1 MRRFLYFL
9 FAIFSFLILFTSKSF
24 AASNFDTDYKVTY
37 TVSANAITR
46 VDFSVTLTN
55 RTAQYYASSYSIQ
68 IGFKSI
74 SNVNAYDPDGSI
86 APNLKSD
93 ANGQNIELTFNKKV
107 VGLGNKLSFNLS
119 FDTPEI
125 AQKIGKIWEIDIPG
139 LAKQSDFQNFN
150 VHVNVPSSLGSP
162 TYIKPAIPI
171 ANGNLDFT
179 KDQLGSSG
187 ISIAFGE
194 EQIYKFNLTYHLSN
208 PNLFPIQTEIAL
220 PPSTNYQDVLIDDI
234 SVKPINVTEDK
245 DGNWLA
251 RYSLSPSKKLDVVV
265 KGQVRISL
273 FPKKE
278 FLPADKI
285 NDYLKSQPYWQ
296 VSDVAIKKLADS
308 LKTPEA
314 IYEYVT
320 RTLSYDFSRV
330 TASKDR
336 VGAAGL
342 LNDPSSAVCLEFT
355 DLFVALARAAG
366 IPARE
371 VDGFAYTKNPQ
382 ERPLSL
388 VKDILHAWP
397 EYYDFAKGAW
407 IMVDPTWGN
416 TTKGVDYFNTLDFDH
431 FAFVIKGENS
441 NYPVAAGGYKFK
453 GEEKVQD
460 VDVSLGDEFG
470 DIIPTLGLSK
480 NFSEV
485 YMSGVPIEGEVTIA
499 NIGASII
506 DQQDLTIQTKFLE
519 PQYQKV
525 TLSRIPPFGFLIVP
539 VSFNKTPFLTNTT
552 DAATI
557 TIGGKSI
564 SQEIKISPF
573 IINKWSIGGGIL
585 IVIIIAITLIITIR
599 SRHIPFPEQER

>member
-1 MRRFLYFL
+1 MKKL
-9 FAIFSFLILFTSKSF
+9 FAIFFILISFLILFPTHSL

-37 TVSANAITR
+37 TVSPNAITH

-55 RTAQYYASSYSIQ
+55 KTAQYYASSYSIQ
-68 IGFKSI
+68 IGFKKI

-86 APNLKSD
+86 VPNLKSD

-107 VGLGNKLSFNLS
+107 VGLGNKLNFNLS

-125 AQKIGKIWEIDIPG
+125 AQEIGKIWEIDIPG

-150 VHVNVPSSLGSP
+150 VHVNVPTSLGSP

-171 ANGNLDFT
+171 TNGNLDFT

-220 PPSTNYQDVLIDDI
+220 PPSTNYQDVLIDNI
-234 SVKPINVTEDK
+234 SVKPVNVTEDK

-251 RYSLSPSKKLDVVV
+251 KYYLSPSKKLDVVV
-265 KGQVRISL
+265 EGRVRISL

-278 FLPADKI
+278 ILPADRI

-296 VSDVAIKKLADS
+296 VSDNEIKKLAET

-320 RTLSYDFSRV
+320 KTLNYDFSRV
-330 TASKDR
+330 TGSKDR

-342 LNDPSSAVCLEFT
+342 LKDPSSAVCLEFT

-371 VDGFAYTKNPQ
+371 VDGFAYTKNPK

-397 EYYDFAKGAW
+397 EYYDFSKGVW

-431 FAFVIKGENS
+431 FAFVIKGQNS
-441 NYPVAAGGYKFK
+441 SYPVPAGGYKFK

-460 VDVSLGDEFG
+460 VDVSLGDDFG
-470 DIIPTLGLSK
+470 EIIPTLGLSK
-480 NFSEV
+480 NFSEI
-485 YMSGVPIEGEVTIA
+485 YMSGVLINGEITIA

-506 DQQDLTIQTKFLE
+506 GEQDLVIQTKFLE
-519 PQYQKV
+519 PQYQKI
-525 TLSRIPPFGFLIVP
+525 TLARIPPFGFIKVP
-539 VSFNKTPFLTNTT
+539 VSFDKTPFLTNTT

-585 IVIIIAITLIITIR
+585 IVIIIAITLIIAIR
-599 SRHIPFPEQER
+599 SRHILFFRQKR

>member
-1 MRRFLYFL
+1 MKRFLYFL
-9 FAIFSFLILFTSKSF
+9 LAIFSFLILFTPKTL

-37 TVSANAITR
+37 TVSTNAITR

-55 RTAQYYASSYSIQ
+55 KTAQYYASSYSIQ
-68 IGFKSI
+68 IGFKNI

-86 APNLKSD
+86 VPNLKSG
-93 ANGQNIELTFNKKV
+93 ATGQNIEVTFNKKV
-107 VGLGNKLSFNLS
+107 VGLGSKLNFNLS

-171 ANGNLDFT
+171 TNGNLDFT

-187 ISIAFGE
+187 ISIAFGD

-220 PPSTNYQDVLIDDI
+220 PPSTNYQDVLIDSI

-251 RYSLSPSKKLDVVV
+251 KYYLPPSKKLEIVVA
-265 KGQVRISL
+265 GRARILLS
-273 FPKKE
+273 PKKE
-278 FLPADKI
+278 FLPQDKI

-296 VSDVAIKKLADS
+296 VSNEAIKKLANT

-320 RTLSYDFSRV
+320 KTLNYDFSRV
-330 TASKDR
+330 TASKER

-342 LNDPSSAVCLEFT
+342 LQDPSSAVCLEFT

-371 VDGFAYTKNPQ
+371 VDGFAYTKNPA

-397 EYYDFAKGAW
+397 EYYDFVKGTW

-441 NYPVAAGGYKFK
+441 NYPVPAGGYKFK

-460 VDVSLGDEFG
+460 VDVSLGDDFG
-470 DIIPTLGLSK
+470 DIAPILGLSK
-480 NFSEV
+480 NFSEI
-485 YMSGVPIEGEVTIA
+485 YMSGVAIKGEIIVA
-499 NIGASII
+499 NIGGSLI
-506 DQQDLTIQTKFLE
+506 DQQDLIIQTKFLE
-519 PQYQKV
+519 PQYQKI
-525 TLSRIPPFGFLIVP
+525 TLSRIPPFGFLTVP
-539 VSFNKTPFLTNTT
+539 VSFNKTPFLTNRA
-552 DAATI
+552 DVATI

-564 SQEIKISPF
+564 SQKIKISPF

-585 IVIIIAITLIITIR
+585 IVIIATIALIIIIR
-599 SRHIPFPEQER
+599 SRRISFPEQKR

>member
-1 MRRFLYFL
+1 MRRFGYFL
-9 FAIFSFLILFTSKSF
+9 LIIFSFLFLFTSKSF

-55 RTAQYYASSYSIQ
+55 KTAQYYASSYSIQ

-107 VGLGNKLSFNLS
+107 VGLGNKLNFNLS

-150 VHVNVPSSLGSP
+150 VRVNVPSSLGSP
-162 TYIKPAIPI
+162 TYIKPPIPI
-171 ANGNLDFT
+171 TNGNLNFN

-187 ISIAFGE
+187 ISIAFGN
-194 EQIYKFNLTYHLSN
+194 EQIYKFDLTYHLSN

-220 PPSTNYQDVLIDDI
+220 PPSTNYQDVLIDSM
-234 SVKPINVTEDK
+234 SVKPVNVAEDK

-265 KGQVRISL
+265 KGKVRISL
-273 FPKKE
+273 SPKKE
-278 FLPADKI
+278 FLPTDKI

-296 VSDVAIKKLADS
+296 VSDASIKKLADT

-330 TASKDR
+330 TESKDR

-342 LNDPSSAVCLEFT
+342 LKDPSSAVCLEFT

-371 VDGFAYTKNPQ
+371 IDGFAYTKNPQ

-397 EYYDFAKGAW
+397 EYYDFSKGTW
-407 IMVDPTWGN
+407 IMVDPTWGS

-485 YMSGVPIEGEVTIA
+485 YMSGVAIRGEVMVA
-499 NIGASII
+499 NIGNSMVDA
-506 DQQDLTIQTKFLE
+506 QDLTIQTKFLE
-519 PQYQKV
+519 PSYQKI
-525 TLSRIPPFGFLIVP
+525 TLARIPPFGFLTVP
-539 VSFNKTPFLTNTT
+539 VSFNKTRFLTNKT
-552 DAATI
+552 DVVTI

-585 IVIIIAITLIITIR
+585 IVIIIAITLIIIIR

>member
-1 MRRFLYFL
+1 MKHFLYFL
-9 FAIFSFLILFTSKSF
+9 LVIFSFLILFPGRSL

-37 TVSANAITR
+37 TVSANAITH

-55 RTAQYYASSYSIQ
+55 KTAQYYASSYSIQ
-68 IGFKSI
+68 IGFKNI

-86 APNLKSD
+86 VPNLKSD
-93 ANGQNIELTFNKKV
+93 VNGQNIELTFNKKV
-107 VGLGNKLSFNLS
+107 VGLGNKLNFNLS

-162 TYIKPAIPI
+162 TYIKPSIPI
-171 ANGNLDFT
+171 TNGNLDFT

-194 EQIYKFNLTYHLSN
+194 EQIYKFNLTYHLGN

-234 SVKPINVTEDK
+234 SEKPINVKEDK

-265 KGQVRISL
+265 RGKVRISL

-278 FLPADKI
+278 FLPTDKI
-285 NDYLKSQPYWQ
+285 NEYLKSQPYWQ
-296 VSDVAIKKLADS
+296 VSDSSIKKLADT
-308 LKTPEA
+308 LKTPDA

-320 RTLSYDFSRV
+320 KTLNYDFSRV

-336 VGAAGL
+336 VGATGL
-342 LNDPSSAVCLEFT
+342 LKDPSSAVCLEFT
-355 DLFVALARAAG
+355 DLFIALARAAG

-371 VDGFAYTKNPQ
+371 IDGFAYTKNPK

-397 EYYDFAKGAW
+397 EYYDFSKGTW

-431 FAFVIKGENS
+431 FAFVIKGES
-441 NYPVAAGGYKFK
+441 SSYPVPAGGYKFK
-453 GEEKVQD
+453 GKEKVQD
-460 VDVSLGDEFG
+460 VDVSLSDDFG
-470 DIIPTLGLSK
+470 NIAPTLGLSK
-480 NFSEV
+480 NFSQI
-485 YMSGVPIEGEVTIA
+485 YMSGVPIKGEVTIA
-499 NIGASII
+499 NIAGSVVGE
-506 DQQDLTIQTKFLE
+506 QDLTIQTKFLE
-519 PQYQKV
+519 PSYRKI
-525 TLSRIPPFGFLIVP
+525 TLARIPPFGSLTVP
-539 VSFNKTPFLTNTT
+539 VGFNKTPFLTNKT
-552 DAATI
+552 DIATI

-585 IVIIIAITLIITIR
+585 IVIIITITLIITIKFW
-599 SRHIPFPEQER
+599 HIPFFGQKR

>member
-9 FAIFSFLILFTSKSF
+9 FAIFSFLILFTSKSL

-37 TVSANAITR
+37 TVSANANTH

-55 RTAQYYASSYSIQ
+55 KTAQYYASSYSIQ

-251 RYSLSPSKKLDVVV
+251 RYSLFPSKKLDVVV
-265 KGQVRISL
+265 KGKVRISL
-273 FPKKE
+273 SPKKE
-278 FLPADKI
+278 FLPTDKI

-485 YMSGVPIEGEVTIA
+485 YMSGVAIGGEVMVA
-499 NIGASII
+499 NIGNSIV
-506 DQQDLTIQTKFLE
+506 DAQDLTIQTKFLE
-519 PQYQKV
+519 PQYQKI
-525 TLSRIPPFGFLIVP
+525 TLARIPPFGFLTVP
-539 VSFNKTPFLTNTT
+539 VSFNKTPFLTNMT
-552 DAATI
+552 DVATI